1 MTIDSAKKGHAI
13 VVHHIKTAACILALA
28 LAACAAP
35 AQSQSTGGS
44 IAVSPATQGE
54 ITAYLAKVK
63 STRPGALAVSPDGRS
78 SYYTWCDDTVCRIST
93 YSIPAL
99 NKCQSL
105 AGTKCILLYVRRDK
119 RAEYTVDPAA
129 APGGQHG
136 SQQQEEF
143 NFDVHDRRA

>member
-1 MTIDSAKKGHAI
+1 MIRHTKI
-13 VVHHIKTAACILALA
+13 AASILAVA
-28 LAACAAP
+28 LAAQTLP

-44 IAVSPATQGE
+44 LAISPTTQGE
-54 ITAYLAKVK
+54 IAAYLAKVK
-63 STRPGALAVSPDGRS
+63 STRPGAFAVSPDGRT
-78 SYYTWCDDTVCRIST
+78 SYYTWCDNTVCRIST

-119 RAEYTVDPAA
+119 RADYTVNPDA